1 LTRINP
7 AQRDAGI
14 IDAMETGQEHPAAG
28 WFASPA
34 EHALEAFGS
43 RREGLTP
50 AQVAAAR
57 ARHGRNLI
65 EAAAGRPAWR
75 RLLAQTENLFTWVLL
90 VAAIGALALGPS
102 LAPAAI
108 AAVVVVNVA
117 VGFVQEGRAE
127 QALAAVRGMLS
138 SRATV
143 RRAGRR
149 ETLDAAELVPGDIVL
164 LQAGDRVPA
173 DLRLLRAS
181 NLRVEE
187 SALTGESVAVAK
199 SEAPVPAQALLG
211 DRASMAWSG
220 TLVAAGS
227 AEGVVVATGAAT
239 ELGRIS
245 HMLAGVSTPQTPLL
259 RQMNAFASRLT
270 MVILVVSAAAL
281 YLAHRFAG
289 YSLDE
294 AFMTAV
300 GIAVAAIPEGL
311 PVIVTITLALGVQ
324 RMAGRNAIVRQLPA
338 VETLGSVSV
347 ICSDK
352 TGTLTRN
359 EMTVARVVAA
369 DGQWQVEGTGYR
381 PEGALHAVA
390 GSASPQSLALAA
402 ALCNDA
408 ALNRREDEWGI
419 DGDPMEGALLVLAA
433 RAGIDLDTLA
443 RDFPRHDEI
452 PFDAAHRYMATVHP
466 HPEGGALLCVKGA
479 PEQVL
484 ALCGGTPGGRDM
496 AWWHGQVE
504 ALGREGQRV
513 LAIAG
518 ARLPA
523 LPASLS
529 PDAWSGTLGLHG
541 LVGLIDPPRAEAVAA
556 VAECRQAGIEVK
568 MITGDHAVTAAA
580 IAAELG
586 LAHAG
591 RVVTGAGLDDQDLA
605 GLRRL
610 AADTG
615 VFARTSPEHKLRL
628 VQALQA
634 DAAVVAMTGD
644 GVNDAPALK
653 QADVGVAMGRTG
665 TDVAKEA
672 AKVVLVDDN
681 FASIVAAV
689 REGRTIYDNIKK
701 SVAWALPTNGG
712 EALVI
717 LAALAMGLTLP
728 ITPVQILWINM
739 VTAVTLGLTFAFEP
753 GEPDVMRRPPRPA
766 RESLLSAFLLWRV
779 MLVSV
784 LFAVAAFAVFA
795 WARQGGASLETA
807 RTLVVTTVVSLEVFY
822 LFSIRF
828 LHRSSLDW
836 PGVLGTPAVL
846 LATGAVAL
854 LQLAFVYLPPM
865 QWLFGSR
872 TLTPG
877 QLLVPVLAGVALLT
891 VLECEKWLARQFAR
905 RRAAADS
912 RDR

>member
-1 LTRINP
+1 MDETAGKHGSAWH
-7 AQRDAGI
+7 AQ
-14 IDAMETGQEHPAAG
+14 
-28 WFASPA
+28 SA
-34 EHALEAFGS
+34 EQALAAFGS
-43 RREGLTP
+43 RREGLS
-50 AQVAAAR
+50 ADEVGRAR
-57 ARHGRNLI
+57 ARHGANRI
-65 EAAAGRPAWR
+65 EVAAGRPAWR
-75 RLLAQTENLFTWVLL
+75 RLLAQMDNLFSWVLL
-90 VAAIGALALGPS
+90 VAAAGALLLDHALD
-102 LAPAAI
+102 AVVI

-117 VGFVQEGRAE
+117 VGFIQEGRAE

-143 RRAGRR
+143 RREGRR
-149 ETLDAAELVPGDIVL
+149 AGIDAVEVVPGDIVL

-181 NLRVEE
+181 NLRIEE
-187 SALTGESVAVAK
+187 SALTGESVAVGK
-199 SEAPVPAQALLG
+199 DDAPVPAGAQLG

-227 AEGVVVATGAAT
+227 GEGVVVATGPAT

-245 HMLAGVSTPQTPLL
+245 HLLAGVSAPQTPLL
-259 RQMNAFASRLT
+259 RQMNVFASRLT
-270 MVILVVSAAAL
+270 VVILVVSVIALLAAWKL
-281 YLAHRFAG
+281 AG
-289 YSLDE
+289 YALDE

-359 EMTVARVVAA
+359 EMTVARVVTAA
-369 DGQWQVEGTGYR
+369 GDWQVEGVGYQPTGTLR
-381 PEGALHAVA
+381 ALTASAV
-390 GSASPQSLALAA
+390 PPDDLARAA

-408 ALNRREDEWGI
+408 ALHERDGAWGV

-433 RAGIDLDTLA
+433 RTGIDLSDLA
-443 RDFPRHDEI
+443 SEWPRTDEV

-466 HPEGGALLCVKGA
+466 HPDGGALLAVKGA

-484 ALCGGTPGGRDM
+484 ALCEGRTGGREPQ
-496 AWWHGQVE
+496 WWHDQVE
-504 ALGREGQRV
+504 SLGRDGQRV
-513 LAIAG
+513 LALAG
-518 ARLPA
+518 AVLPSLPDRLTA
-523 LPASLS
+523 DSLH
-529 PDAWSGTLGLHG
+529 GVLQLHG
-541 LVGLIDPPRAEAVAA
+541 LVGLIDPPRAEAIAA

-591 RVVTGAGLDDQDLA
+591 DVVTGADLEHRDDAQ
-605 GLRRL
+605 LRRL
-610 AADTG
+610 ALATG

-634 DAAVVAMTGD
+634 DGAVVAMTGD

-653 QADVGVAMGRTG
+653 RADVGVAMGRTG

-753 GEPDVMRRPPRPA
+753 GEPDVMRRPPRPS
-766 RESLLSAFLLWRV
+766 RENLLSAFLLWRV
-779 MLVSV
+779 VLVSV
-784 LFAVAAFAVFA
+784 LFALCAFAVFA
-795 WARQGGASLETA
+795 WAKQTGAGLEAA
-807 RTLVVTTVVSLEVFY
+807 RTLVVSTVVSLEVFY

-846 LATGAVAL
+846 LAVAAVTV

-865 QWLFGSR
+865 QWLFDTRPLS
-872 TLTPG
+872 LG
-877 QLLVPVLAGVALLT
+877 QLLVPVLAGIALLT
-891 VLECEKWLARQFAR
+891 VLEIEKWLSRLLRGR
-905 RRAAADS
+905 RGA
-912 RDR
+912 